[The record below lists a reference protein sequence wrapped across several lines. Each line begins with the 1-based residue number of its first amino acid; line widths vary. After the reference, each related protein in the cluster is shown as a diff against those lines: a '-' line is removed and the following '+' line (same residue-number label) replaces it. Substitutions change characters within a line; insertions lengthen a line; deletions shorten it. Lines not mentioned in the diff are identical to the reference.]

1 MHLNTTCCIL
11 LPVGG
16 LTSATILFLECLSGS
31 HIQSFEIVDGTS
43 SIEEGESQEL
53 DRPVDDSH
61 LKNIVMEVIFGSSSH
76 LIPNTGRPVRNKT
89 RPKRDS
95 DFILSNQQKDI
106 DKENGDGKLSKSK
119 KVAKNL
125 MDSDIVSEVPKKPL

>member
-1 MHLNTTCCIL
+1 MI
-11 LPVGG
+11 
-16 LTSATILFLECLSGS
+16 GS
-31 HIQSFEIVDGTS
+31 HIQSLEFVDGTS
-43 SIEEGESQEL
+43 SVEEEESQEL

-61 LKNIVMEVIFGSSSH
+61 LKNIVMEVIFGSSSSH
-76 LIPNTGRPVRNKT
+76 QIPSTGRPVRNKT

-119 KVAKNL
+119 KVAKNWL
-125 MDSDIVSEVPKKPL
+125 DSDVVSETTKKPY